1 MSTFSS
7 SGFSSAVEVQISSDD
22 GASELSLVNAAY
34 NVVGQGIGELNLA
47 LTPGM
52 YQLRQ
57 SIGGAEA
64 ILDIEVPSELSSF
77 GEAAAPHIA
86 VKLDALKFA
95 SPAPIVGSTTFREVP
110 LDIWKKPNPLVGK
123 PGLRLVVR
131 DPGLQ
136 GPNEP
141 LSKEAAAHLQ
151 AEMSRLSLETMDGER
166 LFHFGDFAQSKEIDN
181 TALVLIDVELS
192 PGHYVL
198 VQSEVGANGTVGIR
212 QRCLPVIV
220 HPDFAPRVYLLSLLD
235 RESQQPVEVNLDKA
249 SIMYWPTALGTS
261 PTQPDLTRLEAA
273 RKALARGQA
282 IGEYWAA
289 TRLSPN
295 EPIQAPMLAL
305 LDCYLLLSSAP
316 KPRPIQQ
323 STSAPDNRRPEVQ
336 EAINAAG
343 STFGEDFPDVVA
355 IRCSIA
361 NKGIDVSDEQR
372 AFEDTLKA
380 IKLSGPPLLANSW
393 RKLLEPGSTNAELS
407 RVMPFEFV
415 PEATGTWFTWTE
427 EVGARRKGA
436 QNDWGGAI
444 GKAVTQAVGEH
455 AGAALNAAAK
465 GLATLMKDEVVNDL
479 VSKLCVLAAQQEKL
493 LPVER
498 LDPLVVQVINGLGTM
513 QNKLLLDAFGAEELA
528 KKVLL
533 GLRIPS
539 DRLPHLL
546 KSLTSTLE
554 ENGLLQGTVKR
565 LAKTLFGAIAGFFTR
580 QPGGA

>member
-1 MSTFSS
+1 M
-7 SGFSSAVEVQISSDD
+7 
-22 GASELSLVNAAY
+22 
-34 NVVGQGIGELNLA
+34 
-47 LTPGM
+47 
-52 YQLRQ
+52 
-57 SIGGAEA
+57 
-64 ILDIEVPSELSSF
+64 
-77 GEAAAPHIA
+77 
-86 VKLDALKFA
+86 
-95 SPAPIVGSTTFREVP
+95 
-110 LDIWKKPNPLVGK
+110 
-123 PGLRLVVR
+123 
-131 DPGLQ
+131 
-136 GPNEP
+136 
-141 LSKEAAAHLQ
+141 
-151 AEMSRLSLETMDGER
+151 
-166 LFHFGDFAQSKEIDN
+166 
-181 TALVLIDVELS
+181 
-192 PGHYVL
+192 
-198 VQSEVGANGTVGIR
+198 
-212 QRCLPVIV
+212 
-220 HPDFAPRVYLLSLLD
+220 
-235 RESQQPVEVNLDKA
+235 NLDKA

-282 IGEYWAA
+282 IGGYWAA

-465 GLATLMKDEVVNDL
+465 GLATLMKDGRPGLPGDQRNVTFLFAGCDIQRTAHLGQPERVGACRDGGDEVLTRLRSVGFEFGF
-479 VSKLCVLAAQQEKL
+479 VHGQRRSRYWAMRSKMVA
-493 LPVER
+493 
-498 LDPLVVQVINGLGTM
+498 NGTWP
-513 QNKLLLDAFGAEELA
+513 A
-528 KKVLL
+528 
-533 GLRIPS
+533 
-539 DRLPHLL
+539 
-546 KSLTSTLE
+546 
-554 ENGLLQGTVKR
+554 
-565 LAKTLFGAIAGFFTR
+565 
-580 QPGGA
+580 